1 MLLGDLSGWSVSY
14 TPESMCALE
23 GSSVELHSYYSYPP
37 GLTVQDTFWFISDS
51 KNTDLKTN
59 AHYAG
64 RVTYTGNT
72 SNHTLSIRGLNL
84 GDSKGYAFRFTTKE
98 EGGWS
103 GVYVPLS
110 VTGLQVLVDPATV
123 NEGDRVTLT
132 CSTTCSLSNN
142 PTYIWYRNSQPVT
155 NKHTAAGKTLTINSI
170 TNVDT
175 GYYSCAVRGHED
187 HPSPAVCVWKCF
199 GVAYNPNSM
208 CALKGSS
215 VELHSYY
222 SYPPGLTVQETFW
235 FIKDSKNTDL
245 RKNAHY
251 AGRVTYTESTS
262 NHTLSIRSLNLGD
275 SKDYAF
281 RFITKEK
288 GGWSG
293 VFVPLSVTGLQVLVD
308 PATVNEGDR
317 VTLTCS
323 ATCSLSNNP
332 TYIWYRN
339 SQPVS
344 NQHTGD
350 YRLHIYPVSPEDAG
364 KYSCALEG
372 HESLISPE
380 NTLSV
385 RYAPRNT
392 SVSVSPP
399 GGIKVGDSVTLTCSS
414 DANPP
419 VENYNWYSNASGSV
433 SEWLQQEGIYNIT
446 NISVAH
452 TGHYYCKAEN
462 KYGSSNF
469 STTYLDV
476 QYSPRNTTVLVRP
489 PGDIKEG
496 DSVTLTCSSDA
507 NPPVENYTWYSNKFG
522 SASEWLQQEGIYNIT
537 NITVA
542 HTGHYYCKAENK
554 YGSSNSSAT
563 YLDVQYSPRNT
574 TVSISPSGDNQEGD
588 SVTLTCSSDANP
600 PVENYTWYKS
610 DGNKTVLHRTERI
623 PSFTLILVSGLDGLY
638 HCEAGN
644 EVGKEN
650 STRVQVRFSLPDSG
664 FYKIVLFPVLGAI
677 CAVVLLLVVLI
688 CWR

>member
-23 GSSVELHSYYSYPP
+23 GSSVEMHSYYSYPP
-37 GLTVQDTFWFISDS
+37 GLTVQETFWFIKDR

-72 SNHTLSIRGLNL
+72 SNHTLSIRSLNL

-98 EGGWS
+98 DGGWS

-110 VTGLQVLVDPATV
+110 VTGLQVLVHPATV

-132 CSTTCSLSNN
+132 CNTTCSLSNN
-142 PTYIWYRNSQPVT
+142 PTYIWYKNSQPVT
-155 NKHTAAGKTLTINSI
+155 NQHTATGNTLTIRSI
-170 TNVDT
+170 TVVDT
-175 GYYSCAVRGHED
+175 GGYSCAVRGHED
-187 HPSPAVCVWKCF
+187 HPSRAVCVWKCY
-199 GVAYNPNSM
+199 GVAYNPDSM
-208 CALKGSS
+208 CALEGSS

-222 SYPPGLTVQETFW
+222 SYPPGHTVQETFW
-235 FIKDSKNTDL
+235 FIKDRKNTDL
-245 RKNAHY
+245 KTNAHY
-251 AGRVTYTESTS
+251 ADRVTYTGNPS

-293 VFVPLSVTGLQVLVD
+293 VFVSLRVTGLQVLVD

-339 SQPVS
+339 SQPVT

-350 YRLHIYPVSPEDAG
+350 HRLHPVSPEDAG
-364 KYSCALEG
+364 KYSCAVEG

-380 NTLSV
+380 SPLNVT
-385 RYAPRNT
+385 YCPRNT
-392 SVSVSPP
+392 LASVHLSGKPME
-399 GGIKVGDSVTLTCSS
+399 GDSVTLTCRS

-419 VENYNWYSNASGSV
+419 VHTYTWYKKSGDQSSVVGSV
-433 SEWLQQEGIYNIT
+433 QNYTFANI
-446 NISVAH
+446 NSGLD
-452 TGHYYCKAEN
+452 GHYYCVAQNEIGQDTSPEVEIN
-462 KYGSSNF
+462 
-469 STTYLDV
+469 V
-476 QYSPRNTTVLVRP
+476 QYAPRHTTVSVSP

-507 NPPVENYTWYSNKFG
+507 NPP
-522 SASEWLQQEGIYNIT
+522 I
-537 NITVA
+537 
-542 HTGHYYCKAENK
+542 HT
-554 YGSSNSSAT
+554 
-563 YLDVQYSPRNT
+563 
-574 TVSISPSGDNQEGD
+574 
-588 SVTLTCSSDANP
+588 
-600 PVENYTWYKS
+600 YTWYKS
-610 DGNKTVLHRTERI
+610 GDQSSVVG
-623 PSFTLILVSGLDGLY
+623 SGQNYRFESINSEQGGHY
-638 HCEAGN
+638 HCVAQNGIGQDTSS
-644 EVGKEN
+644 EVEINVECKFE
-650 STRVQVRFSLPDSG
+650 T
-664 FYKIVLFPVLGAI
+664 
-677 CAVVLLLVVLI
+677 
-688 CWR
+688 